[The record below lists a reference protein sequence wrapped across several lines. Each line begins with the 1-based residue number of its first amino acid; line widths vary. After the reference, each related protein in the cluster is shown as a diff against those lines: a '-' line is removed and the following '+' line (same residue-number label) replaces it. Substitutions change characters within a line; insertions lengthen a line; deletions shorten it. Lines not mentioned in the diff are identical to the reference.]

1 MTDRPVDGRGTARA
15 AGLPDGIPDDG
26 TVPMPAIAFDAL
38 AGSSDWPAR
47 LRHRRG
53 TRKGPNSLAQA

>member
-26 TVPMPAIAFDAL
+26 TVPMPVYQKC
-38 AGSSDWPAR
+38 GT
-47 LRHRRG
+47 HRRITPTSHG
-53 TRKGPNSLAQA
+53 TTESIPS